1 MSDARTPAELI
12 SAWQEISRAPD
23 ELRGYLDEY
32 PFRLANLMPSH
43 GGEACEGRI
52 WLDAGLVA
60 DRDVSPAWLLALYL
74 HEAAHASLQR
84 AGRDASHTA
93 EFAKLAWALALR
105 HGVRQHCQD
114 VYDMHETSAWESR
127 KTTDAR
133 WAAAKG
139 GSIGL
144 ANSAADPLAV
154 SQYLYARNYV
164 TLHKQI
170 VVALLAGFCCIGVW
184 IAASA
189 NLLPNAPDAMSSIWQ
204 TLRDDP
210 LAQFV
215 AGAAVLILALWSA
228 TR

>member
-1 MSDARTPAELI
+1 MSDARTPAELVG
-12 SAWQEISRAPD
+12 AWLEISRAPD

-60 DRDVSPAWLLALYL
+60 DRDVSPKWLLALYL
-74 HEAAHASLQR
+74 HEIAHASLQR
-84 AGRDASHTA
+84 AGRDASHTN
-93 EFAKLAWALALR
+93 EFAKLAWGLAAR
-105 HGVRQHCQD
+105 HGVREWCND
-114 VYDMHETSAWESR
+114 AYDMKEVSAWESS

-139 GSIGL
+139 GSISL

-154 SQYLYARNYV
+154 SQYLYTRSYM
-164 TLHKQI
+164 TLYKQI
-170 VVALLAGFCCIGVW
+170 LAALFVAFVGVGVW

-189 NLLPNAPDAMSSIWQ
+189 NLLPTAPDAMRSVWQ
-204 TLRDDP
+204 ALRDDP
-210 LAQFV
+210 LAQFL
-215 AGAAVLILALWSA
+215 AGAGVLILAIWSA

>member
-1 MSDARTPAELI
+1 MSDARTPGELI
-12 SAWQEISRAPD
+12 GAWQEISRAPD
-23 ELRGYLDEY
+23 ELRGYLHEY

-60 DRDVSPAWLLALYL
+60 DRDVSPEWLLALYL
-74 HEAAHASLQR
+74 HEVAHASLQR

-139 GSIGL
+139 GSISL

-154 SQYLYARNYV
+154 SHYLYTRSYM

-170 VVALLAGFCCIGVW
+170 IVALVAGFCCIGVW

-189 NLLPNAPDAMSSIWQ
+189 NLLPDATATARLIWHA
-204 TLRDDP
+204 LRDEP
-210 LAQFV
+210 LAQFGS
-215 AGAAVLILALWSA
+215 GAAVLLLAIWSA